1 MTTDEIIA
9 MAREADPF
17 GEDGRLFAMA
27 SVAPGTLE
35 RFAALVAAKEREA
48 CAQVCDAEA
57 ERALFNWHSDLP
69 SNQQFWNGAAQ
80 LASACSS
87 AIRARGKP

>member
-1 MTTDEIIA
+1 MSRDEIMA

-80 LASACSS
+80 FASACSS
-87 AIRARGKP
+87 SIRARGAA